1 MDFEWDEE
9 KATTNFKKHGVR
21 FAEAASVFL
30 DINALEIFDAE
41 SSVNEDR
48 WVRIGRSER
57 LKTLV
62 VVYCEKF
69 SPERI
74 RIISAR
80 PATKNEEKQY
90 SFKRFL

>member
-9 KATTNFKKHGVR
+9 KAATNLKKHGVR

-30 DINALEIFDAE
+30 DINALEVFDAE
-41 SSVNEDR
+41 SSVDEDR

-57 LKTLV
+57 LKVLV

-80 PATKNEEKQY
+80 LATKSEEKQY
-90 SFKRFL
+90 CLKRFL